1 VAAPGQDAAAILAD
15 WGWTWNA
22 IATLQR
28 DNIV

>member
-1 VAAPGQDAAAILAD
+1 VPAPDAAAVLAD
-15 WGWTWNA
+15 WGWTPDA